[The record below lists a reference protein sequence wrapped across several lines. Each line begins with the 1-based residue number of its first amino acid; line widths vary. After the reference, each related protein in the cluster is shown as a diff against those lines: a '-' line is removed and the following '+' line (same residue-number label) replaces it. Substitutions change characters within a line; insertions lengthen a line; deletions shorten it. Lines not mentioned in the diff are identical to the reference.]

1 MAGAWQS
8 GYLPVNDESYAIQF
22 YLVVSNNQNSK
33 LTVSTQKPK
42 CCWQVEPGDTDCES
56 MVLIGGNEVVV
67 SPKSTAN
74 ITFIFPTLYP
84 LDRIGKCHFGI
95 KAKGHTYQHVTL
107 FNTTEPRD
115 AVDWKESLEGFGG
128 GYKECAG
135 VDLVNILKRS
145 EDQDPRNDCKP
156 VNCMDKYNGKR
167 TFFDKERGKC
177 VPAHNCYTKTDD
189 EKALPDIAFDKDNNG
204 CKSLISEK
212 LTDKQ
217 IKFLHD
223 KADKSSLA
231 IHRYNL
237 EDVKEIN
244 PIPLNC
250 NHGRRVGSV
259 CVCND
264 GWGTDTTV
272 VPGGEMRYIYNWCN
286 LELRSKRLMPT
297 SIQKTVM
304 ITVSYKK
311 LLLGS
316 GGGKTLCE
324 GLLIGWIII
333 IWGCFIASDHDDLP
347 AHELADRLDSGSE
360 TQEELSDASLSD
372 RPRHAVVHTSYRPK
386 NPDELCLE
394 KGQHIRDIRECKRRG
409 WMKGSLQGKGGVF
422 PNEPCEGLLRQEF
435 VHILTGDENE
445 DSNRSLEYRTRIV
458 YSHFSVY

>member
-1 MAGAWQS
+1 MVNFFLQFIVVFSLVFRSAISVIHIQQS

-135 VDLVNILKRS
+135 VDL
-145 EDQDPRNDCKP
+145 DPRNDCKP

-304 ITVSYKK
+304 ITG
-311 LLLGS
+311 LGLITFS
-316 GGGKTLCE
+316 
-324 GLLIGWIII
+324 LLIGWIII

-409 WMKGSLQGKGGVF
+409 WMKGSLQGKGGYFRTNHVKVYYDS
-422 PNEPCEGLLRQEF
+422 ES
-435 VHILTGDENE
+435 E
-445 DSNRSLEYRTRIV
+445 DSYTDDDDEEY
-458 YSHFSVY
+458 